1 MTNQKTEKRG
11 SSSCTTLLKKEKES
25 QGERIIE
32 IKNFESLPC
41 CSIGASVIADAAVAV
56 IFVAAGVVTSPGHMS
71 KTQQTV
77 QLKKTCC
84 DMI

>member
-1 MTNQKTEKRG
+1 M
-11 SSSCTTLLKKEKES
+11 
-25 QGERIIE
+25 
-32 IKNFESLPC
+32 
-41 CSIGASVIADAAVAV
+41 IADAAVAV